1 MRQQTLKGYKMTKIL
16 QNNKAM
22 AEAMQATIGDHAK
35 ADEAKTVYNTS
46 AMTSLCYNIA
56 FLLDFGAF
64 NNKATKAYEAA
75 LRAEDCEVVT
85 DTKRGFVASYT
96 RQRPIAKHPKVRKIV
111 EGCKTVEA
119 IQLALSEAGYPS
131 IGKLITL
138 TAKPL
143 AKLSDEAK
151 AACDA
156 MMATDAVQTFIAE
169 LDEDQQSAFE
179 RSVENTV
186 RNADTTHAN
195 NAKAQAKADLK
206 ARMKSEAEAK
216 SANAS

>member
-1 MRQQTLKGYKMTKIL
+1 MSKIL
-16 QNNKAM
+16 QDNKAM

-35 ADEAKTVYNTS
+35 ADEAKTLYNTT

-143 AKLSDEAK
+143 ATLSAEAK
-151 AACDA
+151 AAVAA
-156 MMATDAVQTFIAE
+156 MMEAEAVIDFIAE

-179 RSVENTV
+179 RSIENSC
-186 RNADTTHAN
+186 RNVDAVQKSNDKK
-195 NAKAQAKADLK
+195 AK
-206 ARMKSEAEAK
+206 AEAK
-216 SANAS
+216 AELKRRMKADAEDEAAIAS